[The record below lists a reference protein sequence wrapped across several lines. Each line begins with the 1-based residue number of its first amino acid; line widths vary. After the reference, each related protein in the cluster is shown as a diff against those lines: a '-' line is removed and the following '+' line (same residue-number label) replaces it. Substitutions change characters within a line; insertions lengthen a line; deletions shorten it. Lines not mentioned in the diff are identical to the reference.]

1 MDAEREKL
9 EAKPEEGK
17 ELTDEQRKENAKLK
31 NADSLK
37 RLKEVERLIE
47 QAPKF
52 KFNTNVFKS
61 SIKLGL
67 TDEES
72 KK

>member
-1 MDAEREKL
+1 LDTEREKL

-47 QAPKF
+47 
-52 KFNTNVFKS
+52 
-61 SIKLGL
+61 
-67 TDEES
+67 
-72 KK
+72 